1 MTLRPNHPGYFFIAL
16 IAATLMWYGMSG
28 TRRASI
34 SVRSTKASLTLVNV
48 PRDLMLISGVP
59 DTVALHLRGPFSGA
73 PGANGNLEVLLDL
86 ANAVPGTNSY
96 PIDVSTV
103 QVPPDVEVLGV
114 EPSEI
119 EIDIERLQL
128 RTVTVTP
135 TIVGQPAPGFMV
147 GRVVANPPR
156 LTIQG
161 PESRL
166 GPVENIDTAP
176 IPIEGANTNI
186 EASVE
191 PRLPG
196 PSLRVLTAAPV
207 AVQIEI
213 LPQPTPTP
221 TPTPE
226 PKRRRG

>member
-1 MTLRPNHPGYFFIAL
+1 MTLRPRYPLYFLVAL
-16 IAATLMWYGMSG
+16 VAATLMWYGMSG

-34 SVRSTKASLTLVNV
+34 SVRSTKANLTLVNV

-73 PGANGNLEVLLDL
+73 PGANGDLEVLLDL
-86 ANAVPGTNSY
+86 ADAVPGRNLY

-119 EIDIERLQL
+119 EIEIERLQL
-128 RTVTVTP
+128 LTVVVEP
-135 TIVGQPAPGFMV
+135 TLQGQPAPGFV
-147 GRVVANPPR
+147 IGRVLPNPAR
-156 LTIQG
+156 LTLQG

-166 GPVENIDTAP
+166 DAVTRIETAP
-176 IPIEGANTNI
+176 ISVEGATSTI
-186 EASVE
+186 DAEVE

-196 PSLRVLTAAPV
+196 PSLRFLTTSPIS
-207 AVQIEI
+207 VQVEI

-221 TPTPE
+221 TPTPT
-226 PKRRRG
+226 PGRRRR